1 MQEIIAPI
9 DRDLLEKELNE
20 HVFVRPT
27 NNGNNQLYIVN
38 CHNAPNVLREIGRLR
53 ELSFRTAGGGTGKD
67 CDLDEFDFGPSAYQ
81 HLIVCQPQDK
91 EIIGVYRY
99 IRTIDARDAQGEYHL
114 ATSEIYAFSDRMKEH
129 YFLKTIEL
137 GRSFV
142 QPKYQPSLENRK
154 GLFSLDNLW
163 DGLGALIINHP
174 EMDYFYGKVTMYTH
188 FQREARDLILAFMHH
203 YFPDNENLII
213 VENPIQPQTDT
224 SAFVASLQG
233 LDYKAGHHI
242 LNSHVR
248 ELGENIPPLF
258 NAYMNTSPTMKTFP
272 TCINSH
278 FGDVEETGILVTIK
292 DIYESKK
299 ERHVNSY
306 LKYLESKKA

>member
-1 MQEIIAPI
+1 MQEIIQPI
-9 DRDLLEKELNE
+9 DRALLEQELKDDLL
-20 HVFVRPT
+20 VRPT
-27 NNGNNQLYIVN
+27 HNGHNMVYIVN
-38 CHNAPNVLREIGRLR
+38 CHNAPNVLKEIGRLR

-67 CDLDEFDFGPSAYQ
+67 CDLDEFDFGPNAYQ
-81 HLIVCQPQDK
+81 QLIVWQPEDK
-91 EIIGVYRY
+91 EIIGGYRY
-99 IRTIDARDAQGEYHL
+99 IRTIDAKDSNGVYHL
-114 ATSEIYAFSDRMKEH
+114 ATSEIYKFSEKMKGF

-142 QPKYQPSLENRK
+142 QPIYQPSSENRK

-163 DGLGALIINHP
+163 DGLGALTIMHP
-174 EMDYFYGKVTMYTH
+174 EIDYLYGKVTMYTH

-213 VENPIQPQTDT
+213 VDNPVHPIHDT
-224 SAFVASLQG
+224 SEFVESLKG
-233 LDYKAGHHI
+233 HDYKEGHKI
-242 LNSHVR
+242 LNARVR

-292 DIYESKK
+292 DIYPTKK
-299 ERHVNSY
+299 ERHVKSY
-306 LKYLESKKA
+306 MEYLAGKIS